1 MCQTVGKAQVRMQTI
16 SHHKACIA
24 GVWGDVH
31 NLQRPAYSAARED
44 VLLQNYVIA
53 PTFGLAGSEDHFEDP
68 MQISD
73 IFCDGA
79 RQ

>member
-16 SHHKACIA
+16 YHHKAYIA
-24 GVWGDVH
+24 VVWGDAH

-53 PTFGLAGSEDHFEDP
+53 PTFGLAGSEGHFEAP
-68 MQISD
+68 MQTSD
-73 IFCDGA
+73 IFGDGA
-79 RQ
+79 

>member
-53 PTFGLAGSEDHFEDP
+53 PTFGLAGSEDHFEDLI
-68 MQISD
+68 QTSN

-79 RQ
+79 